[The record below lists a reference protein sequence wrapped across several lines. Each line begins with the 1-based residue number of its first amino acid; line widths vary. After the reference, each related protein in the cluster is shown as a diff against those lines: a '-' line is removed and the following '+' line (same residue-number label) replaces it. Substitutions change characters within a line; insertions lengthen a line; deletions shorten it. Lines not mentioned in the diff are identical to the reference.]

1 MEIEGIEWF
10 GRIEG
15 PLNLRLLLQPT
26 IAAVFGYRDGAKD
39 ALNGAPPYFWN
50 VTNAPPEERQ
60 QLIRGGWASTGK
72 VFTIALLL
80 DCLFQYLVTGT
91 VAIAGAV
98 LVAAILAILPYVFIR
113 GAVNRWKSRA
123 KKGSTK
129 TQDVG

>member
-1 MEIEGIEWF
+1 MENEVIEWF

-50 VTNAPPEERQ
+50 VTNTPPEERQ
-60 QLIRGGWASTGK
+60 QLIRGGWASIGK

-80 DCLFQYLVTGT
+80 DGLFQYLVTGNI
-91 VAIAGAV
+91 AIAGSITVAV
-98 LVAAILAILPYVFIR
+98 ILAVLPYVFLR

-123 KKGSTK
+123 K
-129 TQDVG
+129 